1 MYKSLSG
8 EVKIQRFING
18 IFISYMQFGQ
28 SCPTH
33 VLMLSK
39 EIQLLYM
46 KKLLDSVWLRTM
58 QFKCNI
64 GEKSVT
70 PLQFH
75 IIILDYDWLKD
86 NMKFSKS
93 MILIM

>member
-1 MYKSLSG
+1 
-8 EVKIQRFING
+8 
-18 IFISYMQFGQ
+18 
-28 SCPTH
+28 
-33 VLMLSK
+33 
-39 EIQLLYM
+39 M
-46 KKLLDSVWLRTM
+46 KKLLDSVWLRAM

-93 MILIM
+93 MILIT